1 MASGQAEIVAC
12 VTCGRAAPAAD
23 GRPRG
28 EHLLERLREEAARRA
43 GGAVQVSDVRC
54 LWACQKSCAVMLRS
68 EGRVGYVLVELE
80 PSEDCARALLDYAQ
94 LYLQSNDGAVP
105 YRSWPAPLKG
115 HFHCRIPRATEP
127 GEPEPPKGPSS

>member
-12 VTCGRAAPAAD
+12 VTCGRVEPAAD
-23 GRPRG
+23 GRPQG
-28 EHLLERLREEAARRA
+28 EHLLERLRDEAAQRT
-43 GGAVQVSDVRC
+43 GAQVVVSDVRC

-68 EGRVGYVLVELE
+68 EGRVGYVIVGLE
-80 PSEDCARALLDYAQ
+80 PSQDSARALLDYAQ

-105 YRSWPAPLKG
+105 YRTWPTLLKG

-127 GEPEPPKGPSS
+127 GEPESTKGPSS